1 MLCAGVSWWLCARTL
16 CAHGDM
22 CPLGPLLAV
31 RRVFFPPHDVMG
43 CALYFL
49 TPHDVMRGCALYF
62 LIPHRSFEISNRP
75 WLQGSCAH
83 SLDLEPHTLARGP
96 VRTCSAAC
104 SVTDPGLVSASR
116 KKQKRAVETL
126 KHMSR
131 AECHHEMNRLRLLAE
146 SRGVFQNRS
155 NFSEWDRFFSER
167 GKFLKDSEPPPRD
180 LEPPS
185 QGS

>member
-1 MLCAGVSWWLCARTL
+1 MKR
-16 CAHGDM
+16 HGQ
-22 CPLGPLLAV
+22 PLVAV
-31 RRVFFPPHDVMG
+31 RRGPLVAVRRGVLVVVRQNTLRSRRHVSAGALARWAPVFFPHHDVLLG

-104 SVTDPGLVSASR
+104 SETDPGLVSAAR
-116 KKQKRAVETL
+116 TNNRV
-126 KHMSR
+126 
-131 AECHHEMNRLRLLAE
+131 RLRL
-146 SRGVFQNRS
+146 
-155 NFSEWDRFFSER
+155 
-167 GKFLKDSEPPPRD
+167 
-180 LEPPS
+180 
-185 QGS
+185 